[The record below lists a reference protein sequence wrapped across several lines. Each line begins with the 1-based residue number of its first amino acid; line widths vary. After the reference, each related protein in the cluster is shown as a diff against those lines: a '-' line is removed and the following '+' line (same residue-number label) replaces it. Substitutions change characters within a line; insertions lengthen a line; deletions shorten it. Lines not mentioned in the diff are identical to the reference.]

1 LLNEA
6 PVKKGTSINS
16 ISDFHKEKEM
26 ADFRKWLLA
35 FAVVALLSSLAVTA
49 NAQSTNLPFTC
60 NATQSTP
67 TTIRTEGITEQ
78 VGDYVVTCSGGQ
90 PAAAGANIAKA
101 NISIFLSTTV
111 TSRLLSGGPNNWTE
125 AILFIDDPHTASN
138 PNRAIQLCTDAV
150 QTGWDA
156 TTQTCNMSGVGAGVA
171 NTTYD
176 PGTPEIIQAPNPAF
190 PGTAMAPQPQF
201 IPTAATRP
209 NAFLGRINQGAQ
221 GNIGTN
227 TNSIVWLGIPLDP
240 PGTAGLRTLR
250 ITNVRGNAPQI
261 SSNLIPVPITMFIS
275 ITGAQAVTVNNS
287 SQTVAFVQQGLVL
300 NTSLPNA
307 SGPPNTFGNIA
318 PGAFGGIFQQCQ
330 SNNPTRF
337 ATGGIGPFDNGIT
350 FFIRINEGFGSAFK
364 RRINTNPIVFSGTP
378 PAGYPN
384 VQVDP
389 VTGNNATSNG
399 AAANQDIPGSGLY
412 GDSESGIT
420 FNRQLANDPN
430 ESVVGVAPLTG
441 NFPSSDAFNGGAN
454 SRAPANAGIANTGTR
469 ILITFNNIPNGIA
482 LEFPSIIYFVNPAI
496 AAGSVAPS
504 GRAITGGAVFV
515 ATDSTGSISNNF
527 AQSASSFNA
536 GFTHIVPTNG
546 TVFATYEVINSAP
559 DVIEQSDIPVVV
571 TFIYDP
577 TNNLPQPNVQATV
590 NVSFAPVTGPT
601 TASSS
606 APIPRFRLSNNTQ
619 NAFIVNKCQCNLLF
633 PFITNQSG
641 FDTGIAIANTSAD
654 PYTPLGG
661 RAQTGTIQYF
671 FYGNNADGS
680 PVVNPP
686 VSQPVKAG
694 DYMKFSL
701 MNGGD
706 HGMAPMRGFEGYMFA
721 QANFQFCH
729 GFAFI
734 SDIGAQRVAEGYLGI
749 EIDDP
754 IFSRTGQSSETK
766 AH

>member
-1 LLNEA
+1 
-6 PVKKGTSINS
+6 
-16 ISDFHKEKEM
+16 M

-49 NAQSTNLPFTC
+49 NAQPTNLPFTC

-150 QTGWDA
+150 ATGWDA
-156 TTQTCNMSGVGAGVA
+156 VTQTCNMTGVGAGMA
-171 NTTYD
+171 NLTYD
-176 PGTPEIIQAPNPAF
+176 PATSETVNGAP
-190 PGTAMAPQPQF
+190 T
-201 IPTAATRP
+201 TRP
-209 NAFLGRINQGAQ
+209 NTFLGRINQGAQ

-275 ITGAQAVTVNNS
+275 ISGAQAVTVNNS

-300 NTSLPNA
+300 NTTLQAA
-307 SGPPNTFGNIA
+307 SGPSPTFGTVV
-318 PGAFGGIFQQCQ
+318 PGGIDGIFQQCQ

-337 ATGGIGPFDNGIT
+337 STGGVGPFDNGIS
-350 FFIRINEGFGSAFK
+350 FYIRINEGFGNAFK
-364 RRINTNPIVFSGTP
+364 RRINTNPIVFSGTVP
-378 PAGYPN
+378 TGYPN
-384 VQVDP
+384 VSVNP
-389 VTGNNATSNG
+389 VSGANAT
-399 AAANQDIPGSGLY
+399 AQPPLANQDIPGSGLY

-420 FNRQLANDPN
+420 FNGGLANDPN

-441 NFPSSDAFNGGAN
+441 NFPASDAFNGGAN
-454 SRAPANAGIANTGTR
+454 SRTPNAAGIANNGTR
-469 ILITFNNIPNGIA
+469 ILVTFNNIPNGIA
-482 LEFPSIIYFVNPAI
+482 LEFPSLIYFVNPAI

-504 GRAITGGAVFV
+504 GRAITGAAVFV
-515 ATDSTGSISNNF
+515 ATDATGTISNNF

-536 GFTHIVPTNG
+536 SFTHIVPTNG

-559 DVIEQSDIPVVV
+559 DVIEQADIPVVV
-571 TFIYDP
+571 TFVYDP

-590 NVSFAPVTGPT
+590 NVSFAPVTGPN
-601 TASSS
+601 TASAS

-619 NAFIVNKCQCNLLF
+619 NAFIVTKCQCNLLF

-661 RAQTGTIQYF
+661 RAQTGTIQYY

-749 EIDDP
+749 EIDNG
-754 IFSRTGQSSETK
+754 IFSRTGQFSETK